1 MSGPAVVLFNLGGP
15 DGSAA
20 VRPFL
25 RNLFGDPAIIPAP
38 GPIRRGLAW
47 LIAARRAPA
56 ARAIYARIG
65 GASPLRRLTEEQ
77 AGALEERLRDLGGA
91 RVFVAMRYWRPFIA
105 EAARAVAA
113 HDPDRVALLPL
124 YPQYSAATTGSSLAE
139 WRRASREAGVR
150 APASA
155 ICCYPDRAEFAAAH
169 AALIAEA
176 ARALPAGMP
185 WRLLFSAHGLPK
197 RTAARRGDPYQW
209 QVERSA
215 EAVVDSLGRKDLD
228 WRVCYQSRVG
238 PLEWIGPPLDDE
250 LARAAADGQ
259 AVVAAPVS
267 FVSEHSETLVE
278 LDMEYRD
285 MAARLGVP
293 AYVRV
298 PALGT
303 HPRFLDALEGL
314 ARAALAAPEGTICG
328 GGGAACPAGSRFRAC
343 PRRAADGGAA

>member
-15 DGSAA
+15 DGPAA

-38 GPIRRGLAW
+38 GPVRWVLAR
-47 LIAARRAPA
+47 LIAARRAPT

-77 AGALEERLRDLGGA
+77 AGALEDRLRGLGGA

-113 HDPDRVALLPL
+113 HGPDRVALLPL
-124 YPQYSAATTGSSLAE
+124 YPQYSTATVGSSLAE
-139 WRRASREAGVR
+139 WRRAARKAGVR
-150 APASA
+150 APTSA
-155 ICCYPDRAEFAAAH
+155 VCCYPDRAEFAAAH
-169 AALIAEA
+169 AALIDEA
-176 ARALPAGMP
+176 ARELPAGMP
-185 WRLLFSAHGLPK
+185 WRLLLSAHGLPK

-215 EAVVDSLGRKDLD
+215 EAVAERLKDRRAD

-238 PLEWIGPPLDDE
+238 PLEWLGPSLDDE
-250 LARAAADGQ
+250 LARAAADGK
-259 AVVAAPVS
+259 AVVVAPVS

-278 LDMEYRD
+278 LDMEYRG
-285 MAARLGVP
+285 MAAGLGVP

-314 ARAALAAPEGTICG
+314 ARAALAAPEGTMR
-328 GGGAACPAGSRFRAC
+328 GGGAACPAGLDFRAC
-343 PRRAADGGAA
+343 PRRAAGGGTA

>member
-15 DGSAA
+15 DGPAA

-25 RNLFGDPAIIPAP
+25 RNLFGDPAIVSAP
-38 GPIRRGLAW
+38 GPIRWGLAR
-47 LIAARRAPA
+47 LIAARRAPT

-77 AGALEERLRDLGGA
+77 AGALENRLRDLDGA

-105 EAARAVAA
+105 EAARAIAA

-124 YPQYSAATTGSSLAE
+124 YPQYSTATTGSSLVE
-139 WRRASREAGVR
+139 WRRAAREAGVR

-176 ARALPAGMP
+176 ARALPADMS
-185 WRLLFSAHGLPK
+185 WRLLLSAHGLPK
-197 RTAARRGDPYQW
+197 RTVARRGDPYRW

-215 EAVVDSLGRKDLD
+215 EAVVGHLENRNVD
-228 WRVCYQSRVG
+228 WQVCYQSRVG
-238 PLEWIGPPLDDE
+238 SLEWIGPSLDDE
-250 LARAAADGQ
+250 LARAAANGK
-259 AVVAAPVS
+259 AVVVAPVS

-285 MAARLGVP
+285 MAERLGVP

-303 HPRFLDALEGL
+303 HPRFLDALESL
-314 ARAALAAPEGTICG
+314 ARAALAAPEGTTC
-328 GGGAACPAGSRFRAC
+328 GGGAACSAGFRAC
-343 PRRAADGGAA
+343 PRRAAGGGTTA